1 MEIPSFPVIEVY
13 QYWVY

>member
-1 MEIPSFPVIEVY
+1 MEIPSVPVIEVY